1 MTVKGSASPAAPA
14 GDLAVVGGGV
24 IGLAVAWRAASAG
37 LRVTVVDPAPG
48 GGASW
53 AAAGMLAPVTEVHY
67 GEQALLRLNLAAA
80 ARWPGFA
87 AELEEAAGRPVGYL
101 ACGTLSVARD
111 PDDLAVIDDLYRFQ
125 QGLGLEVERLRSR
138 ECRSLEPGLAP
149 GVRGGVLVPG
159 DHQVDNRALVGAL
172 LAAAARAGVVLRPA
186 TARGL
191 RVAGGRVRGLVLD
204 GGEALAA
211 GTVVLAAGGWSGALD
226 GLDPALLPPVRPV
239 KGQLL
244 HLRGPASEPLARR
257 NVRGLEAYVVPRA
270 DGRVVVG
277 ATVEEQGFDQR
288 VTAGAVH
295 HLLRAAAELLP
306 DVDELELTETAV
318 GLRPGSPDNAP
329 LLGETGLDGLVV
341 ATGHYRNG
349 ILLTPVTAEAITEL
363 LLDGRTPEAIAPF
376 SPRRFDRAGT
386 AGPLRRA
393 GSEVGSTA

>member
-1 MTVKGSASPAAPA
+1 M
-14 GDLAVVGGGV
+14 
-24 IGLAVAWRAASAG
+24 
-37 LRVTVVDPAPG
+37 
-48 GGASW
+48 
-53 AAAGMLAPVTEVHY
+53 
-67 GEQALLRLNLAAA
+67 
-80 ARWPGFA
+80 
-87 AELEEAAGRPVGYL
+87 
-101 ACGTLSVARD
+101 
-111 PDDLAVIDDLYRFQ
+111 
-125 QGLGLEVERLRSR
+125 
-138 ECRSLEPGLAP
+138 
-149 GVRGGVLVPG
+149 
-159 DHQVDNRALVGAL
+159 
-172 LAAAARAGVVLRPA
+172 
-186 TARGL
+186 
-191 RVAGGRVRGLVLD
+191 
-204 GGEALAA
+204 
-211 GTVVLAAGGWSGALD
+211 
-226 GLDPALLPPVRPV
+226 
-239 KGQLL
+239 
-244 HLRGPASEPLARR
+244 
-257 NVRGLEAYVVPRA
+257 PRA